1 MEAYCKAHPLK
12 HLPVGYRFAQVPLE
26 GGGQKGQADVAA
38 AAAAE
43 VPVNI
48 ESSARVL
55 LLGLGADEQFGGYSR
70 HKTAFRGGGWPRMRS
85 EMDLDVERL
94 WRRNLGRDDRCC
106 SDHGREIR
114 LPYLDEGVM
123 SFAAVLPLPLLV
135 DPTDIKGRGD
145 KRVVRDVARL
155 LGLTHAASL
164 VKRAIQF
171 GSRVAKQSNVRCFG
185 SNSKASGSA
194 TYGGRG
200 GAEEDDG

>member
-1 MEAYCKAHPLK
+1 MAWPGLPL
-12 HLPVGYRFAQVPLE
+12 
-26 GGGQKGQADVAA
+26 QA
-38 AAAAE
+38 
-43 VPVNI
+43 
-48 ESSARVL
+48 
-55 LLGLGADEQFGGYSR
+55 
-70 HKTAFRGGGWPRMRS
+70 
-85 EMDLDVERL
+85 
-94 WRRNLGRDDRCC
+94 
-106 SDHGREIR
+106 GREIR

-123 SFAAVLPLPLLV
+123 SFAAVLPLPLVRAGIPRTVESVLSVFDQAAAVLTVGHAMLALVCQLV

-145 KRVVRDVARL
+145 KRVIRDVARL